1 MPVTEPPSFA
11 ALGLIPYQINPHFT
25 DAVIPNHGGET
36 RSERLLEFLELNPG
50 MPVLGLREGTAV
62 CVDGDRVELLGGQ
75 PARAFLK
82 GREPWD
88 VAPGLLAGFPPR
100 G

>member
-1 MPVTEPPSFA
+1 MEAEVLEADTGHRPVLLLDDVFSE
-11 ALGLIPYQINPHFT
+11 LDEG
-25 DAVIPNHGGET
+25 

-62 CVDGDRVELLGGQ
+62 RVDASGAALLGER

-88 VAPGLLAGFPPR
+88 VAPGSLADFPPR

>member
-1 MPVTEPPSFA
+1 MPVVEPPSFT
-11 ALGLIPYQINPHFT
+11 ALGLVPYQINPHFT

-36 RSERLLEFLELNPG
+36 RSERLLEFLELNSG
-50 MPVLGLREGTAV
+50 MPVLGLREGAAV
-62 CVDGDRVELLGGQ
+62 RVDTSGAVLLGQQ
-75 PARAFLK
+75 PARAFIK

-88 VAPGLLAGFPPR
+88 VAPGSLADFPPR